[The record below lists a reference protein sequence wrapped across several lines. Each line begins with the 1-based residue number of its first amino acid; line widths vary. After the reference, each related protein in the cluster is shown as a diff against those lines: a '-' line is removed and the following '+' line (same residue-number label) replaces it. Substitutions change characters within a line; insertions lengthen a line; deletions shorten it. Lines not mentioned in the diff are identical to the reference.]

1 MLREEKKLEP
11 IWKDN
16 KCYCPVCGS
25 TRILRR
31 EQCCLYK
38 VYNENTGKQL
48 NPKTLKRQMSNR
60 EIGKR
65 QGNMILRQPM
75 EWDVGLMSAASA
87 DGQVRY
93 LESEDDN

>member
-1 MLREEKKLEP
+1 MLRKEKKLEP

-38 VYNENTGKQL
+38 VYKENTGKQL

-60 EIGKR
+60 EKAWQYDFASTDG
-65 QGNMILRQPM
+65 
-75 EWDVGLMSAASA
+75 VGCWTYECSKC
-87 DGQVRY
+87 GWT
-93 LESEDDN
+93 SEVFRE